1 VKKLRGDTPAGNGLP
16 ARKVMTAGISEFLRS
31 ISIFALPLL
40 LAVMA
45 HEVAHGWVAEKLGDP
60 TARLMGRIT
69 FNPLVHID
77 PVGTVILPVALM
89 LMNAPFL
96 FGWAKPVPVNFANLR
111 GGRRS
116 MAWVAVS
123 GPLTNLMLACLSALV
138 YRAVVLLYTTGWIHH
153 SGLLVS
159 IAEPVFLM
167 ARFSV
172 VFNVV
177 LMVINLFPVPPLD
190 GGRILTGLLP
200 RNWAYRV
207 AALERY
213 GMIII
218 LLLIATGMWGNL
230 LDPVLSLFLRV
241 LLGR

>member
-1 VKKLRGDTPAGNGLP
+1 
-16 ARKVMTAGISEFLRS
+16 MTASISEFLRS

-111 GGRRS
+111 SGRRS

-123 GPLTNLMLACLSALV
+123 GPLTNLMLACLSALA
-138 YRAVVLLYTTGWIHH
+138 YRAVLLLYATGWIHH